1 MKTPEEMAR
10 EYADDWHKDCDYPE
24 PLLSTAR
31 KATQTIFL
39 AGYEA
44 AKDQLAD
51 ADKVMPEWISVEE
64 RLPRPGQEVLIVDDQ
79 IMRVQAVSSYGK
91 WHPYVNGS
99 SCKPTHWMP
108 LPEPPKDAK
117 E

>member
-1 MKTPEEMAR
+1 MSKTPEEMAK
-10 EYADDWHKDCDYPE
+10 EYADDWQKDCDYPE
-24 PLLSTAR
+24 PLLSTVK
-31 KATQTIFL
+31 KATRMIFL

-44 AKDQLAD
+44 AKPQ
-51 ADKVMPEWISVEE
+51 WISVEE
-64 RLPRPGQEVLIVDDQ
+64 RLPRPGQEILIVDDQ